1 MLRYIERGK
10 RGWGAIMVRQEEV
23 PARRSLRVLY
33 IALYTELC
41 GVPSTRVISIIAG
54 EGELACRPSNGT
66 AKVAKCHL
74 TTKSSRILQNFTYFL
89 VWPPI
94 VPLPKV

>member
-1 MLRYIERGK
+1 
-10 RGWGAIMVRQEEV
+10 MVRQEEV
-23 PARRSLRVLY
+23 PARREVTACIIHCIIHRIMPSTR
-33 IALYTELC
+33 
-41 GVPSTRVISIIAG
+41 STRVISIIAG

-94 VPLPKV
+94 VPLPKVKTIPL